1 MHYSVSLA
9 VPTVTMSSP
18 AQICS
23 GVFGDSRHNEFDFV
37 VLDPLC
43 RRKVTGIILG
53 IFDVLFIISYYR
65 N

>member
-1 MHYSVSLA
+1 
-9 VPTVTMSSP
+9 MSSP

-65 N
+65 NW